1 MYHLSLKKLPKSYR
15 QKQILSFSIEQVNN
29 KVYFYTK
36 IRILFLLLEEGILVS
51 TDLTNVKKSWI
62 PQNALIWIVF
72 NEMNTSVIL
81 IIVINLITLVV
92 YSRYFRRNNTIQN
105 ANNNVIRRNQEINQV
120 LRDVMRANNQAAEPE
135 ILNQVE
141 NNNNNINNN
150 IIQNGN
156 EPQNDNPN
164 NPVDNQIV
172 MDNNQIA
179 RDPMPLINN
188 ENNLIQSNNP
198 DENSS
203 FSDTN
208 HISDFSIKRENP
220 QQIEEEKSSNDPSIQ
235 RIIENNKFLREI
247 QLMRVDNSFD
257 KDSTLSQPQP
267 KEQTS
272 KENNETRIKDDDS

>member
-72 NEMNTSVIL
+72 NEINTSVIL

-188 ENNLIQSNNP
+188 
-198 DENSS
+198 
-203 FSDTN
+203 
-208 HISDFSIKRENP
+208 
-220 QQIEEEKSSNDPSIQ
+220 DPSIQ